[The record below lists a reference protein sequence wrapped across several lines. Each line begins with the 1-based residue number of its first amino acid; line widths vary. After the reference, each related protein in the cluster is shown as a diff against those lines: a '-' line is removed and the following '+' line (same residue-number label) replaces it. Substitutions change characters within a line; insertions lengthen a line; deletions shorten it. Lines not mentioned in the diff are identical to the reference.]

1 MASSVD
7 DGKKKYRSFLY
18 DEGEKN
24 TTWRFGEPP
33 TYDVVNKLF
42 GEGKTKAWPPGSLE
56 EMVQNLVKTWE
67 MEIFHK
73 ASVEDFKVIDQ
84 SFTYSLNGRKA
95 LTLKEVAKLWGG
107 YNPHLQTS
115 LPEHLRIYNPAEE
128 SSDSSHRAF
137 TTTFPRGFAL
147 EVLQV
152 YCGPPE
158 IVFKFRHWGFM
169 EGPFK
174 GYAPTGEM
182 IELFGIAVLETGLY
196 VGARRR
202 PYCRR
207 AQIVKV
213 EFFYD
218 RGELLGKLVKGE
230 RLETNDGEVASSC
243 PILKNTG

>member
-7 DGKKKYRSFLY
+7 DGKEKYRSFLY

-42 GEGKTKAWPPGSLE
+42 EEGKTKVWPPGSLE
-56 EMVQNLVKTWE
+56 EMVQKLVKTWE

-73 ASVEDFKVIDQ
+73 ARVEDFKIIDP

-95 LTLKEVAKLWGG
+95 LSLNEVAKLGGG

-147 EVLQV
+147 EILQV

-174 GYAPTGEM
+174 GHAPTGEM
-182 IELFGIAVLETGLY
+182 IELFGIAVLE
-196 VGARRR
+196 VNENKK
-202 PYCRR
+202 
-207 AQIVKV
+207 IVKV

-230 RLETNDGEVASSC
+230 RLDTNDGEVASSC